1 LPWTHAADSIICND
15 KHGRVARMCIPVK
28 LATYSGAELATLD
41 NVDALIQ
48 DYVKIL
54 FKIHQEARNDIISS
68 PEPVAKSTPE

>member
-1 LPWTHAADSIICND
+1 
-15 KHGRVARMCIPVK
+15 MCIPVK